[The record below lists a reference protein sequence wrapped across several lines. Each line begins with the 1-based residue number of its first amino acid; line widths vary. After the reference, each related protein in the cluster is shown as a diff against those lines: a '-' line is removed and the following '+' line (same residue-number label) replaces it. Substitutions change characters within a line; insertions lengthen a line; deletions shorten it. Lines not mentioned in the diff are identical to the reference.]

1 MYYFNY
7 QISYFAKERTKK
19 PRSEERGHNH
29 LYLVISLL

>member
-19 PRSEERGHNH
+19 PRSEERGLNH
-29 LYLVISLL
+29 LYLVRSLL